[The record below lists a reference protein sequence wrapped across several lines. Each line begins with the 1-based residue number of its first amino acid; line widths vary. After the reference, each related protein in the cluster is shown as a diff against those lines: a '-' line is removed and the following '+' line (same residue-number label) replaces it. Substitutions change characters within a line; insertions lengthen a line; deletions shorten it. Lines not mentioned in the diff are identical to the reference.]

1 MNKGLRCSLLALTI
15 GVLLFGVSATFAQD
29 DRAQD
34 RAAIKAHIESIFQ
47 AFINKDNE
55 ALRATHAENWL
66 GYLEPGDTM
75 IKGIDAYMQWNRQ
88 DPKSPYGM
96 KSFKFREFD
105 MIFKG
110 DAAFVCFVADVE
122 SQRPSGPFHRVL
134 EICDFYTKNNGK
146 WIQNG
151 SDTHRHQ
158 ESVQAELAAPVQL
171 DNQMKKR
178 LLDAREAVWRAY
190 FTNDQAVLA
199 KLVPADTIVLG
210 NSQEQPF
217 VRQPE
222 ILQSA
227 KELGQTGM
235 KLRQLE
241 FPQTEMQVYG
251 NTAILYTTYKYE
263 LENKQGER
271 HTTTG
276 RATEIFV
283 YRDGAWVNPGWH
295 LAEAK
300 AEAK

>member
-1 MNKGLRCSLLALTI
+1 MNHGLRCSLLILC
-15 GVLLFGVSATFAQD
+15 VLFAGVSTTFAQD

-34 RAAIKAHIESIFQ
+34 RAAIKAHIASIFQ
-47 AFINKDNE
+47 AFIDKDNT

-66 GYLEPGDTM
+66 GYLEPGDRL
-75 IKGIDAYMQWNRQ
+75 IKGLDDYMKWNRQ
-88 DPKSPYGM
+88 EPNSPYGM

-105 MIFKG
+105 LIFKG
-110 DAAFVCFVADVE
+110 DAAFVCFTAEVE
-122 SQRPSGPFHRVL
+122 SQTPRGPYQRVL
-134 EICDFYTKNNGK
+134 EICDFYTKNNGQ
-146 WIQNG
+146 WIQSG

-158 ESVQAELAAPVQL
+158 ETVQAELAAPVQL
-171 DNQMKKR
+171 GEQLKQR

-190 FTNDQAVLA
+190 FTNDQATLA
-199 KLVPADTIVLG
+199 KLVPAETIVLG
-210 NSQEQPF
+210 NSPQQPF
-217 VRQPE
+217 VRQAE

-227 KELGQTGM
+227 KDLNAAGM

-251 NTAILYTTYKYE
+251 NTAILYTTYRYE

-271 HTTTG
+271 HLTTG

-283 YRDGAWVNPGWH
+283 YRNGAWVNPGWH

-300 AEAK
+300 